1 MNTFLHSL
9 TKKKNN
15 IESVYM
21 NTFLYSLIKKKN
33 NVESVSISIGELWD
47 KYTILLLKKEKS
59 NKDNIHYINTE
70 LNYLDKN
77 MKKYAYTTNELFID
91 LKKVNKELWD
101 IEDHIRIKEKN
112 QEFDNEFIELS
123 RSVYHKNDI
132 RADIKKKI
140 NIFFNSSIHEIK
152 MYVDYKK

>member
-1 MNTFLHSL
+1 
-9 TKKKNN
+9 
-15 IESVYM
+15 
-21 NTFLYSLIKKKN
+21 
-33 NVESVSISIGELWD
+33 
-47 KYTILLLKKEKS
+47 
-59 NKDNIHYINTE
+59 
-70 LNYLDKN
+70 
-77 MKKYAYTTNELFID
+77 MKTYAYTTNELFID